1 MISWDL
7 NKELVIRWD
16 FNKHRDDCWDLKKE
30 NCDSMGFVPEKN
42 TRGISWGNCDIIGFQ
57 K

>member
-30 NCDSMGFVPEKN
+30 NCDSMGFVPEKKN
-42 TRGISWGNCDIIGFQ
+42 TWYFMG
-57 K
+57 KL